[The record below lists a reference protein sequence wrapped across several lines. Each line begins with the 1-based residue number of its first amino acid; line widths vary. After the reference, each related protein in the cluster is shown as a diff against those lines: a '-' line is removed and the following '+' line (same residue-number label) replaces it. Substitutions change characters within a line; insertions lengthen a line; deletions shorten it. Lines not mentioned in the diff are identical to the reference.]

1 MAPTLF
7 TNILPL
13 PPFWLVSISYFFF
26 FLRATYMI
34 QSVFDITEKLGNKDT
49 MEYNFNTVKE
59 GKNQHL
65 WR

>member
-1 MAPTLF
+1 
-7 TNILPL
+7 
-13 PPFWLVSISYFFF
+13 
-26 FLRATYMI
+26 MI